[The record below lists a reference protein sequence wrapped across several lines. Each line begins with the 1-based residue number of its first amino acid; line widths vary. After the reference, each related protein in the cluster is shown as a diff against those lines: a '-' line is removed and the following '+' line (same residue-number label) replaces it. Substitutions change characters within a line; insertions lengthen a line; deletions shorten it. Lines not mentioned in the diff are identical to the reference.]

1 MNFAETVMGQRFF
14 NAELPALITSMK
26 EIAASLNHPRPVLQV
41 SQPVSDDFLVR
52 LYYDNFDPETAPDRE
67 THAFYN
73 SVIAQAQEEIKKGVT
88 AEMWQ
93 MIEHSYSTIATRG
106 NMEREQAFAAG
117 FRTAISM
124 LVAGLAVPSV
134 HNEE

>member
-14 NAELPALITSMK
+14 NAQLPALISAMK
-26 EIAASLNHPRPVLQV
+26 EIGAALNHPRPVLQV

-52 LYYDNFDPETAPDRE
+52 LYYDNFDPETAPDKE
-67 THAFYN
+67 THEFYN
-73 SVIAQAQEEIKKGVT
+73 SVIAHAQEEIKNGVSE
-88 AEMWQ
+88 EMWQ

-124 LVAGLAVPSV
+124 LVAGLAVPTAQ
-134 HNEE
+134 EE